1 MSYSEKGDVIT
12 LEMSR
17 ADYNQLLIA
26 MGMAAGLASERKF
39 FWHWIDFANRM
50 NTGNPHFI
58 PYEIP
63 EEFRAEQTGGTQIA
77 R

>member
-26 MGMAAGLASERKF
+26 MEMVAALASEKKVL
-39 FWHWIDFANRM
+39 WHWIDFANRM

-63 EEFRAEQTGGTQIA
+63 EEFRGSCKSI
-77 R
+77 